1 MASEPSDFTF
11 RVTEKPDEVSI
22 VIAGTL
28 DETTEMA
35 VPDVRGRRVVI
46 DAQGVTRTNSMGVRA
61 WIEMMAALSA
71 RTREIVVMRVP
82 AVLVTQASMISTFFG
97 NARVHSFM
105 TPWICM
111 NCENALEQMHGGSDP
126 IPQSVPCPK
135 CGSQMELDWDRESY
149 LAFRGGR

>member
-1 MASEPSDFTF
+1 MVSSDFTF
-11 RVTEKPDEVSI
+11 RVSEKADEVDI
-22 VIAGTL
+22 AIAGTL
-28 DETTEMA
+28 DEASEMP

-46 DAQGVTRTNSMGVRA
+46 DAQGVTRANSMGVRA
-61 WIEMMAALSA
+61 WVEMMTDLSA

-97 NARVHSFM
+97 TARIHSFM
-105 TPWICM
+105 SPWVCLQCD
-111 NCENALEQMHGGSDP
+111 NSLEQLHGGADP
-126 IPQSVPCPK
+126 VPQTVPCPK

>member
-1 MASEPSDFTF
+1 MVSSDFTF
-11 RVTEKPDEVSI
+11 RVSEKADEVDI
-22 VIAGTL
+22 AIAGTL
-28 DETTEMA
+28 DEASEMP

-46 DAQGVTRTNSMGVRA
+46 DAQGVTRANSMGVRA
-61 WIEMMAALSA
+61 WVEMMTDLSA

-97 NARVHSFM
+97 TARIHSFM
-105 TPWICM
+105 SPWVCLQCD
-111 NCENALEQMHGGSDP
+111 NSLEQLHGGADP
-126 IPQSVPCPK
+126 VPQSITCPK

>member
-1 MASEPSDFTF
+1 VSE
-11 RVTEKPDEVSI
+11 KADEVDI
-22 VIAGTL
+22 AVAGTL
-28 DETTEMA
+28 DEASEMP

-46 DAQGVTRTNSMGVRA
+46 DAQGVTRANSMGVRA
-61 WIEMMAALSA
+61 WVEMMTDLSA

-97 NARVHSFM
+97 TARIHSFM
-105 TPWICM
+105 SPWVCLQCD
-111 NCENALEQMHGGSDP
+111 NSLEQLHGGADP
-126 IPQSVPCPK
+126 VPQTIPCPK

>member
-1 MASEPSDFTF
+1 MASEPTDFTF
-11 RVTEKPDEVSI
+11 RVTEKPEEVSI

-35 VPDVRGRRVVI
+35 IPDVRGRRVVI

-71 RTREIVVMRVP
+71 RTSDIVIMRVP
-82 AVLVTQASMISTFFG
+82 AVLVTQAAMISTFFG
-97 NARVHSFM
+97 TARIHSFM
-105 TPWICM
+105 SPWVCL
-111 NCENALEQMHGGSDP
+111 NCENTLEQLHGGADAV
-126 IPQSVPCPK
+126 PQSVQCPK
-135 CGSQMELDWDRESY
+135 CGSQMDLDWDRDSY

>member
-97 NARVHSFM
+97 SARIHSFM
-105 TPWICM
+105 SPWICL
-111 NCENALEQMHGGSDP
+111 NCDNALEQMHGGADP
-126 IPQSVPCPK
+126 VPHSVPCPK
-135 CGSQMELDWDRESY
+135 CGSQMELDWDRDSY

>member
-1 MASEPSDFTF
+1 MASSDFTF
-11 RVTEKPDEVSI
+11 RVSEKADEVDI
-22 VIAGTL
+22 AVAGTL
-28 DETTEMA
+28 DEASEMP

-46 DAQGVTRTNSMGVRA
+46 DAQGVTRANSMGVRA
-61 WIEMMAALSA
+61 WVEMMTDLSA

-97 NARVHSFM
+97 TARIHSFM
-105 TPWICM
+105 SPWVCLQCD
-111 NCENALEQMHGGSDP
+111 NSLEQLHGGADP
-126 IPQSVPCPK
+126 VPQTIPCPK